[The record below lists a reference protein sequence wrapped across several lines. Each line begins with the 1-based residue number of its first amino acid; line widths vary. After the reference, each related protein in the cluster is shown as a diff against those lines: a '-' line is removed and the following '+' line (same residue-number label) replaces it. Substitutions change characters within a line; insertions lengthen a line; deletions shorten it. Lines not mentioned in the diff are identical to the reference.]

1 MLLRSLILSASSDEP
16 PSDPVPNSL
25 LDLSNYRLER
35 TFALPTAASQ
45 AVAVAYNRD
54 RGTLFVLDSECDGLI
69 ELTRTG
75 AIVSTMRLRGFA
87 YTLAITYVGHGRF
100 VLTEQR
106 LRSAYLV
113 RYCAGGLAALPNV
126 PAVSFAAAADV
137 HRAEAVSHKP
147 PIASLAP
154 DKERVAGAA
163 YLAGFDFGAA
173 TAAVAA
179 LFAPNHAEPDEQALS
194 ASVVRSH
201 MPDTEIAMEAHDAH
215 LRGKTRAGSVLSAYD
230 FSAGSDP
237 TEGVTIDESGTIHF
251 AEEFPRVH
259 VPTAGSEPASIV
271 WVAETGLL
279 ICRRHAAGRHRSS
292 SRRHESF
299 TKRSPSRCLASVDR
313 I

>member
-1 MLLRSLILSASSDEP
+1 MLLRSLILSGSAES
-16 PSDPVPNSL
+16 PSDPAPSSM

-35 TFALPTAASQ
+35 TFALPTAASRAA
-45 AVAVAYNRD
+45 AVTYNPD
-54 RGTLFVLDSECDGLI
+54 RGTLFVLGGECDGLV

-75 AIVSTMRLRGFA
+75 AIVSTMRLRGFDD
-87 YTLAITYVGHGRF
+87 TEGVTYIGDGRF

-113 RYCAGGLAALPNV
+113 RYCAGGSAARPNL
-126 PAVSFAAAADV
+126 PAVSLAAAADI
-137 HRAEAVSHKP
+137 HRVEAVSHRP
-147 PIASLAP
+147 PNASLALE
-154 DKERVAGAA
+154 ERAAGAA

-173 TAAVAA
+173 TAAVAE

-259 VPTAGSEPASIV
+259 VPSAAPEPASIV
-271 WVAETGLL
+271 WVADTGLL
-279 ICRRHAAGRHRSS
+279 VCRRHAAGQHRSS

-299 TKRSPSRCLASVDR
+299 TKRSPSRPSIR
-313 I
+313 